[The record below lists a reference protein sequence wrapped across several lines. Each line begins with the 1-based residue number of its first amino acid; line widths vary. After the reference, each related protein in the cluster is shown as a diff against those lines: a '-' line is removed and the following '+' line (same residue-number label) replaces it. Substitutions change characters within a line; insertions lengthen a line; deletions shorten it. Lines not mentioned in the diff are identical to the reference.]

1 MQEQEKKES
10 RRRRE
15 EEEEDVN
22 YSEISRERDRERSS
36 MSGIPPP
43 LRPGSRAD
51 QRRKGFKK
59 ALDADES
66 RRKREDQMTQVRR
79 EKREESLQKRRFAGP
94 GAGATNGM
102 SSAGASSSVTEST
115 NDAVISSSATME
127 QKV

>member
-1 MQEQEKKES
+1 
-10 RRRRE
+10 
-15 EEEEDVN
+15 
-22 YSEISRERDRERSS
+22 

-94 GAGATNGM
+94 GAGMNNGM
-102 SSAGASSSVTEST
+102 GAAGASSSVTESS
-115 NDAVISSSATME
+115 NDAVISSSALME
-127 QKV
+127 QKVCPVCVC